1 MADGVPGGRGRRR
14 GGLRGLS
21 GRAGR
26 RTKFDTFRHFLRF
39 FGHPH
44 VVIFGF
50 YGSEAVE
57 GLLLVRRFET
67 FREVPSGFGKVG
79 PLEDG
84 ERGSEANSGRRGVAF
99 EEDTEGGKGQSA
111 EIAEAVAKLFGVSR
125 GGFVDGGGEGG
136 GVPPEVDGGTMDAGL
151 AGGGGNGGTS
161 GEGRDELSLDR
172 RQRRM
177 ARIACSGRGHKRTS
191 FRSLY

>member
-1 MADGVPGGRGRRR
+1 MADGVPGGGGRRR
-14 GGLRGLS
+14 GGLRRLS

-26 RTKFDTFRHFLRF
+26 HRAEFDTFRRFLCF

-50 YGSEAVE
+50 YGGETVE
-57 GLLLVRRFET
+57 GSLLEGRLET
-67 FREVPSGFGKVG
+67 LREVPAGFGKVG

-84 ERGSEANSGRRGVAF
+84 ERGAEPDAGRRGVAF
-99 EEDTEGGKGQSA
+99 EEDAERGKGKGTEVA
-111 EIAEAVAKLFGVSR
+111 KAVAKLFDAGG
-125 GGFVDGGGEGG
+125 GGFVDGGGEGW
-136 GVPPEVDGGTMDAGL
+136 GVPPKVDGGTMDAGL
-151 AGGGGNGGTS
+151 AGGGSNGGTS

-177 ARIACSGRGHKRTS
+177 TRIACSGSGHK
-191 FRSLY
+191 